1 MAHGRK
7 KSLELTPYFDLLL
20 KTRYRKT
27 ASAKASMP
35 KNLLLVDNEPY
46 SRNIVA
52 EFLREEGYQV
62 NEADDGVSAL
72 QLLDNKN
79 FDLLICDLLM
89 PRISG
94 FDVIAQMKSR
104 SLSIPVIFITGYPE
118 ALVEK
123 GLGDLPRF
131 TKPFNLYDLLH
142 KVRELLTA

>member
-1 MAHGRK
+1 
-7 KSLELTPYFDLLL
+7 
-20 KTRYRKT
+20 
-27 ASAKASMP
+27 MP
-35 KNLLLVDNEPY
+35 KNLLLVDNEPR

-62 NEADDGVSAL
+62 DEADDGVSAL
-72 QLLDNKN
+72 QLLNKKS

-104 SLSIPVIFITGYPE
+104 SLSMPVIPITGYPE

-123 GLGDLPRF
+123 GLGHLPRF

-142 KVRELLTA
+142 TVRDLLIE

>member
-1 MAHGRK
+1 M
-7 KSLELTPYFDLLL
+7 S
-20 KTRYRKT
+20 
-27 ASAKASMP
+27 
-35 KNLLLVDNEPY
+35 KNVLLVDNEPR
-46 SRNIVA
+46 SRKNVA
-52 EFLREEGYQV
+52 GFLREEGYHV
-62 NEADDGVSAL
+62 DEADDGVSAL

-104 SLSIPVIFITGYPE
+104 SLSMPVILVTGYPD
-118 ALVEK
+118 AVVEK

-142 KVRELLTA
+142 KVRDLLSE

>member
-7 KSLELTPYFDLLL
+7 KSLELTPYDLLL

-27 ASAKASMP
+27 ASVKASMP
-35 KNLLLVDNEPY
+35 KTLLLVDNEPY

-62 NEADDGVSAL
+62 DEADDGVSAL
-72 QLLDNKN
+72 QLMDNKN

-123 GLGDLPRF
+123 GLGALPRF